1 MDVGACKV
9 GRFAAT
15 AGAGQAGAAAAAGE
29 SRDLGESRHPG
40 QLLDKTECLSPAA
53 GGMGTV
59 GMSVLPTNRPPF

>member
-15 AGAGQAGAAAAAGE
+15 AGAGQAGAAAAA
-29 SRDLGESRHPG
+29 GESRHPG